1 MEKMI
6 LRAVLCAGLFFT
18 GSCGAQATAQEH
30 HPEQGAGEHGQH
42 EFHRH
47 HLSVFL
53 GVSDGEV
60 EKEAPAGIES
70 GGGAVIVEDQ
80 RAFTLGL
87 DYEYRL
93 NRRWGVGALIDWA
106 GKDSRSWVVG
116 VPVVL
121 HPKGGWKLLLAP
133 GFEKNNEHDAEFL
146 VRAGVMYDFEVGGC
160 TIAPALNVDFVDG
173 EEVLV
178 YGVNIGRGF

>member
-1 MEKMI
+1 MRRVWI
-6 LRAVLCAGLFFT
+6 LALVGVTWVTSASARP
-18 GSCGAQATAQEH
+18 QEH
-30 HPEQGAGEHGQH
+30 HPEAGAAAHGEH

-53 GVSDGEV
+53 GVTDGEV
-60 EKEAPAGIES
+60 EKHAGAGVES
-70 GGGAVIVEDQ
+70 EGGSVTVEDQ
-80 RAFTLGL
+80 RAFTVGL

-106 GKDSRSWVVG
+106 GKDFRSWVFG
-116 VPVVL
+116 VPLVL

-133 GFEKNNEHDAEFL
+133 GVEDSEEEDSEFL
-146 VRAGVMYDFEVGGC
+146 IRAGVMYDFEVGGYS
-160 TIAPALNVDFVDG
+160 IAPALNVDLVDG